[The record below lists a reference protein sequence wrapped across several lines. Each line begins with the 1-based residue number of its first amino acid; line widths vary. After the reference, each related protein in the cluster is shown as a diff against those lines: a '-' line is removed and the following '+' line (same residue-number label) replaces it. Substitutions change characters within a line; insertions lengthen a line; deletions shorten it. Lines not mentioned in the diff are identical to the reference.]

1 MTIIYKNESCKV
13 EKVKNQKYKITIFTE
28 EKYPKFWKTVKTNL
42 EKYSNKKD
50 FLFEAKEV
58 LLLNTL
64 LKRSDHSL
72 SYFFCKSIFLN
83 IGKQF
88 EYLEKDG
95 YASVFLDTNDILVI
109 ISKDEK
115 DTRFI
120 YLNTTKFLPLDHDK
134 IKINL
139 PFKKNN
145 LYISPELKKI
155 KKFPTTIYKQS
166 TYYSLGLLVSNC
178 LTPIKE
184 SKRNMEEFKKHL
196 ESILNTKIYWALLR
210 CLEYEPEDRYYL
222 YI

>member
-28 EKYPKFWKTVKTNL
+28 EKYPTFWKTVKTNL
-42 EKYSNKKD
+42 EKDSNKKS
-50 FLFEAKEV
+50 FLFDAKEV

-72 SYFFCKSIFLN
+72 SY
-83 IGKQF
+83 Q
-88 EYLEKDG
+88 
-95 YASVFLDTNDILVI
+95 
-109 ISKDEK
+109 KDEK
-115 DTRFI
+115 DIRFI

>member
-13 EKVKNQKYKITIFTE
+13 EKIKNQKYKITIFTE
-28 EKYPKFWKTVKTNL
+28 KKYPIFWKNVKTNL
-42 EKYSNKKD
+42 EKDRNKKD
-50 FLFEAKEV
+50 FLFDAQEV
-58 LLLNTL
+58 LPLNTF
-64 LKRSDHSL
+64 LKQSDRTL
-72 SYFFCKSIFLN
+72 SYLFCKLIFLN

-95 YASVFLDTNDILVI
+95 YASVFLDINDILVI
-109 ISKDEK
+109 VSKDEK

-120 YLNTTKFLPLDHDK
+120 YLNTTKFLPLEHDK
-134 IKINL
+134 VKINL

-155 KKFPTTIYKQS
+155 KKFPTTISKQS
-166 TYYSLGLLVSNC
+166 TYYSLGLLVSDC
-178 LTPIKE
+178 LTPIKKL
-184 SKRNMEEFKKHL
+184 KRNMDEFKKHL